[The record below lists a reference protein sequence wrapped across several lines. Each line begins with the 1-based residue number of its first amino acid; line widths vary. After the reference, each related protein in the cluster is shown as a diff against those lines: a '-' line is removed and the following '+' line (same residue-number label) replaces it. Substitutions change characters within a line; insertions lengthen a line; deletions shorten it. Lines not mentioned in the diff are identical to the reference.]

1 MGKLIPALALALLMS
16 LLGHIWQGYSY
27 LKLRDALTLAKA
39 EVKHQGENLEGAQAV
54 ATACS
59 DATDDLRELAD
70 KRAKAAAPA
79 RAAAASVAQGLQA
92 RADYTLRLRPK
103 DPADMCAS
111 MQALGD
117 EWLQGRA
124 QK

>member
-1 MGKLIPALALALLMS
+1 MIALPAMSPILIALAVSVAANGV
-16 LLGHIWQGYSY
+16 LGWAWLGQ
-27 LKLRDALTLAKA
+27 RDETTAAIT
-39 EVKHQGENLEGAQAV
+39 QRDQARGD
-54 ATACS
+54 ASACS
-59 DATDDLRELAD
+59 DAVDDLRTLAD

-79 RAAAASVAQGLQA
+79 RAAASMAAQGLQ
-92 RADYTLRLRPK
+92 RRSDYTLGLQPK
-103 DPADMCAS
+103 VPGDMCAS

>member
-1 MGKLIPALALALLMS
+1 MPGPDIATTAE
-16 LLGHIWQGYSY
+16 QQ
-27 LKLRDALTLAKA
+27 RDKA
-39 EVKHQGENLEGAQAV
+39 RSD

-59 DATDDLRELAD
+59 DATQDLRELAD

-79 RAAAASVAQGLQA
+79 RAAAASAAQGLQA
-92 RADYTLRLRPK
+92 RADYTLRLQPK
-103 DPADMCAS
+103 NPADMCAS

-117 EWLQGRA
+117 EWLQGMA

>member
-1 MGKLIPALALALLMS
+1 MMLPAINPLLAALAISLADNGV
-16 LLGHIWQGYSY
+16 LGWAWLDQ
-27 LKLRDALTLAKA
+27 RDDTTAAIS
-39 EVKHQGENLEGAQAV
+39 QRDQARRD

-59 DATDDLRELAD
+59 DATEALRDQAN
-70 KRAKAAAPA
+70 KRRTAAAPA
-79 RAAAASVAQGLQA
+79 RAAASAAAQGINQ
-92 RADYTLRLRPK
+92 RADRTLGLQPK
-103 DPADMCAS
+103 MPGDMCAS

>member
-1 MGKLIPALALALLMS
+1 MTLPAISPLAIILVLSLAANVFV
-16 LLGHIWQGYSY
+16 GRAY
-27 LKLRDALTLAKA
+27 LAERDAATTA
-39 EVKHQGENLEGAQAV
+39 EQQRDQARRD
-54 ATACS
+54 ATDCS
-59 DATDDLRELAD
+59 DATEALRELAD

-92 RADYTLRLRPK
+92 CSDYTLRLRPSN
-103 DPADMCAS
+103 PADMCAS

-117 EWLQGRA
+117 EWLQGRV

>member
-1 MGKLIPALALALLMS
+1 MALPTISPLTTGVAIVLSISLAANVFV
-16 LLGHIWQGYSY
+16 GRAY
-27 LKLRDALTLAKA
+27 LATRDAATTA
-39 EVKHQGENLEGAQAV
+39 EHQRDQARSD

-59 DATDDLRELAD
+59 DATQDLRELAD
-70 KRAKAAAPA
+70 ERAKAAAPA

>member
-1 MGKLIPALALALLMS
+1 MFVGRAYLAT
-16 LLGHIWQGYSY
+16 
-27 LKLRDALTLAKA
+27 RDAATTA
-39 EVKHQGENLEGAQAV
+39 EHQRDQARSD

-59 DATDDLRELAD
+59 DATQDLRELAD
-70 KRAKAAAPA
+70 KRAKAAAPP

-92 RADYTLRLRPK
+92 RPDYTLRLRPK

>member
-1 MGKLIPALALALLMS
+1 MALPTISPLTTGMAIILLISLAANAFVGRAYLAA
-16 LLGHIWQGYSY
+16 
-27 LKLRDALTLAKA
+27 RDTATTA
-39 EVKHQGENLEGAQAV
+39 EHQRDQARSD

-59 DATDDLRELAD
+59 DATEDLRDLAV

-79 RAAAASVAQGLQA
+79 RAAAASAAQGLQA
-92 RADYTLRLRPK
+92 RADYTLRLRPSN
-103 DPADMCAS
+103 PADVCAS

>member
-1 MGKLIPALALALLMS
+1 MALPTISPLTTGVAIVLAIS
-16 LLGHIWQGYSY
+16 LAANVFVGRAY
-27 LKLRDALTLAKA
+27 LATRDAATTA
-39 EVKHQGENLEGAQAV
+39 EHQRDQARSD

-59 DATDDLRELAD
+59 DATQDLRELAD

-79 RAAAASVAQGLQA
+79 RAAASVAQGLQA